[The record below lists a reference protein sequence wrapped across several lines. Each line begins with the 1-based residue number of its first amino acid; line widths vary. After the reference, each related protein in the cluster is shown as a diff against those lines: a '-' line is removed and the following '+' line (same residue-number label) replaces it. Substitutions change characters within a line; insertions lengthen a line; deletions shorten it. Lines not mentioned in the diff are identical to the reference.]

1 MEPDSAAVA
10 ATVAAANATATIVVI
25 EDEQPGPSTSK
36 EEGAAAAATEA
47 TVATEKGEKKKE
59 KNVSSFQ
66 LKLAAKAS
74 KSEKEMDPEYEEK
87 MKADRAKRFEFLL
100 KQTELFA
107 HFIQPSA
114 QKSPTSPLNMKLGR
128 PRIKKDDKQSLI
140 SAGDYRH
147 RRTEQEEDEEL
158 LSESRK
164 TSNVCVR
171 FEVSPS
177 YVKGGPLR
185 DYQIRGLNWLISLY
199 ENGVNGILA
208 DEMGLGK
215 TLQTIALL
223 GYLKH
228 YRNIPGPHMVLVP
241 KSTLYNWMNEFK
253 RWVPSLR
260 VICFVGDKDAR
271 AAFIRDEMMPGE
283 WDVCVTSYEMVIK
296 EKSVFKKFH
305 WRYLVIDEAHR
316 IKNEKSKLS
325 EIVREFKSTNRL
337 LLTGTPLQNN
347 LHELWAL
354 LNFLLPDVFNSADD
368 FDSWFDTKN
377 CLGDQKLVE
386 RLHAVLKPFLLR
398 RIKTDVEKSLPPK
411 KEIKIYLG
419 LSKMQ
424 REWYTKILMKDI
436 DVLNSAGKMDKMRL
450 LNILM
455 QLRKCCN
462 HPYLFDGAEPGPPYT
477 TDEHV
482 VSNSGKMVVLDK
494 LLAKLK
500 EQGSRVLIFSQMT
513 RLLDILE
520 DYCMWRG
527 YEYCRLDGQ
536 TPHEERED
544 KFLEVELLGQREAI
558 EAFNA
563 PNSSKFIFMLST
575 RAGGL
580 GINLAS
586 ADVVILYD
594 SDWNPQVDLQA
605 MDRAHRIGQ
614 KKPVRVFR
622 LITDNTVE
630 ERIVERAEIKLRLD
644 SIVIQQGRL
653 IDQQSNKLAKEEMLQ
668 MIRHGATHVFAS
680 KESELTDEDITT
692 LLERGEK
699 KTAEMNERLQKMG
712 ESSLR
717 NFRMDTE
724 QSLYKFEGEDY
735 REKQKLGMVEW
746 IEPPK
751 RERKANYAVDAY
763 FREALRVSEPK
774 VPKAPRPPKQPNVQD
789 FQFFPPRLFELL
801 EKEILY
807 YRKTIGYKVPRN
819 PDIPNPAVAQ
829 REEQKKIDGAEPLTP
844 EETEEKEKLLTQG
857 FTNWTKRDFNQFI
870 KANEK
875 YGRDDIDNI
884 AREVEGKSPE
894 EVMEYSAVF
903 WERCNELQDIEK
915 IMAQIERGEARIQRR
930 ISIKKALDAKIA
942 RYKAPFHQLRIQYG
956 TSKGKNYTE
965 EEDRFL
971 ICMLHKMGFDR
982 ENVYEELR
990 QCVRNAPQFRFDW
1003 FIKSRTAMEFQRRCN
1018 TLISLIE
1025 KENMEIE
1032 ERERAEKK
1040 KRATK
1045 TPMVKFSAFS

>member
-1 MEPDSAAVA
+1 SPVTHE
-10 ATVAAANATATIVVI
+10 NLRTITNMS
-25 EDEQPGPSTSK
+25 DEELPSTSREAHAEA
-36 EEGAAAAATEA
+36 EEVKRKREVQNVFADGH
-47 TVATEKGEKKKE
+47 EKQDKT
-59 KNVSSFQ
+59 
-66 LKLAAKAS
+66 
-74 KSEKEMDPEYEEK
+74 
-87 MKADRAKRFEFLL
+87 DRANRFEFLL

-107 HFIQPSA
+107 HFIQPAS
-114 QKSPTSPLNMKLGR
+114 QKSPTSPLKVKVGR
-128 PRIKKDDKQSLI
+128 PRIKLDEKQNLLSV
-140 SAGDYRH
+140 GDNRH

-164 TSNVCVR
+164 AANVLVR
-171 FEVSPS
+171 FEESPS
-177 YVKGGPLR
+177 YVKNGALR
-185 DYQIRGLNWLISLY
+185 DYQIRGLNWMISLY
-199 ENGVNGILA
+199 ENGINGILA

-241 KSTLYNWMNEFK
+241 KSTLHNWMNEFK
-253 RWVPSLR
+253 RWVPTLKA
-260 VICFVGDKDAR
+260 VCLIGNKDER
-271 AAFIRDEMMPGE
+271 AAFIRDVMMPGE
-283 WDVCVTSYEMVIK
+283 WDVCVTSYEMVIR
-296 EKSVFKKFH
+296 EKSVFKKFN

-325 EIVREFKSTNRL
+325 EIVREFKTTNRL

-347 LHELWAL
+347 LHELWSL
-354 LNFLLPDVFNSADD
+354 LNFLLPDVFNSASC
-368 FDSWFDTKN
+368 FISTYTL
-377 CLGDQKLVE
+377 CCCICHSCVG
-386 RLHAVLKPFLLR
+386 
-398 RIKTDVEKSLPPK
+398 SLCANVFVCF
-411 KEIKIYLG
+411 LG
-419 LSKMQ
+419 LT
-424 REWYTKILMKDI
+424 RYTRILMKDI
-436 DVLNSAGKMDKMRL
+436 DILNSAGKMDKMRL

-477 TDEHV
+477 TDTHLV
-482 VSNSGKMVVLDK
+482 TNSGKMVVLDK
-494 LLAKLK
+494 LLPKVQ

-513 RLLDILE
+513 RVLDILE

-527 YEYCRLDGQ
+527 FEYCRLDGN
-536 TPHEERED
+536 TPHQARE
-544 KFLEVELLGQREAI
+544 QAI
-558 EAFNA
+558 DAFNA

-580 GINLAS
+580 GINLAT

-614 KKPVRVFR
+614 RKPVKVFR

-630 ERIVERAEIKLRLD
+630 ERIVERAEMKLRLD

-653 IDQQSNKLAKEEMLQ
+653 IDQQNKIGKDEMLQ

-680 KESELTDEDITT
+680 KDSELTDEDINTI
-692 LLERGEK
+692 LERGAK
-699 KTAEMNERLQKMG
+699 KTAEMNERLKNLG

-717 NFRMDTE
+717 NFTMDTGCTE
-724 QSLYKFEGEDY
+724 TSLYNFEGEDY
-735 REKQKLGMVEW
+735 REKQKLSLIEW

-763 FREALRVSEPK
+763 FREALRVSEPRA
-774 VPKAPRPPKQPNVQD
+774 PKAPRPPKQPNIQD

-801 EKEILY
+801 EMEILY
-807 YRKTIGYKVPRN
+807 YRKTIGYKVPRS
-819 PDIPNPAVAQ
+819 PDIPNSAQ
-829 REEQKKIDGAEPLTP
+829 VQKEEQAKIDEAEPLSP

-857 FTNWTKRDFNQFI
+857 FTNWNKRDFNQFI

-884 AREVEGKSPE
+884 AREVEGKTPE

-930 ISIKKALDAKIA
+930 ISIKKALDAKIT

-956 TSKGKNYTE
+956 TNKGKNYTE

-971 ICMLHKMGFDR
+971 ICMLHKMGFDK
-982 ENVYEELR
+982 EYVYEELR

-1003 FIKSRTAMEFQRRCN
+1003 FIKSRTAMELQRRCN

-1032 ERERAEKK
+1032 EKERAEKK
-1040 KRATK
+1040 RRTPKGQSVIRPVFFLFAPSVVVLRASR
-1045 TPMVKFSAFS
+1045 PQRLSL

>member
-411 KEIKIYLG
+411 KEIKVYLG

-477 TDEHV
+477 TDEHI

>member
-1 MEPDSAAVA
+1 MS
-10 ATVAAANATATIVVI
+10 
-25 EDEQPGPSTSK
+25 DEELPSTSR
-36 EEGAAAAATEA
+36 EAHTEA
-47 TVATEKGEKKKE
+47 EEEDPPFLLDPPPKAAVKE
-59 KNVSSFQ
+59 SLV
-66 LKLAAKAS
+66 
-74 KSEKEMDPEYEEK
+74 DPEYEEK
-87 MKADRAKRFEFLL
+87 RKTDRANRFEFLL

-107 HFIQPSA
+107 HFIQPAS
-114 QKSPTSPLNMKLGR
+114 QKSPTSPLKVKMGR
-128 PRIKKDDKQSLI
+128 PRIKQDEKQNLLSV
-140 SAGDYRH
+140 GDNRH

-164 TSNVCVR
+164 AANVLVR
-171 FEVSPS
+171 FEESPS
-177 YVKGGPLR
+177 YVKNGTLR
-185 DYQIRGLNWLISLY
+185 DYQIRGLNWMISLY
-199 ENGVNGILA
+199 ENGINGILA

-241 KSTLYNWMNEFK
+241 KSTLHNWMNEFK
-253 RWVPSLR
+253 RWVPTLKA
-260 VICFVGDKDAR
+260 VCLIGNKDER
-271 AAFIRDEMMPGE
+271 AAFIRDVMMPGE
-283 WDVCVTSYEMVIK
+283 WDVCVTSYEMVIR
-296 EKSVFKKFH
+296 EKSVFKKFN

-325 EIVREFKSTNRL
+325 EIVREFKTTNRL

-347 LHELWAL
+347 LHELWSL
-354 LNFLLPDVFNSADD
+354 LNFLLPDVFNSASD
-368 FDSWFDTKN
+368 FDSWFDTNN

-386 RLHAVLKPFLLR
+386 RLHAVLRPFLLR
-398 RIKTDVEKSLPPK
+398 RIKAEVEKSLPPK
-411 KEIKIYLG
+411 KEVKIYLG

-424 REWYTKILMKDI
+424 REWYTRILMKDI
-436 DVLNSAGKMDKMRL
+436 DILNSAGKMDKMRL

-477 TDEHV
+477 TDTHLV
-482 VSNSGKMVVLDK
+482 INSGKMVALDK
-494 LLAKLK
+494 LLPKVQ

-513 RLLDILE
+513 RVLDILE

-527 YEYCRLDGQ
+527 FEYCRLDGN
-536 TPHEERED
+536 TPHEARE
-544 KFLEVELLGQREAI
+544 QAI
-558 EAFNA
+558 DAFNA

-580 GINLAS
+580 GINLAT

-614 KKPVRVFR
+614 KKPVKVFR

-630 ERIVERAEIKLRLD
+630 ERIVERAEMKLRLD

-653 IDQQSNKLAKEEMLQ
+653 IDQQNKLGKDEMLQ

-680 KESELTDEDITT
+680 KDSELTDEDIDTI
-692 LLERGEK
+692 LERGAK
-699 KTAEMNERLQKMG
+699 KTAEMNERMQNLG

-717 NFRMDTE
+717 NFTMDTGSTE
-724 QSLYKFEGEDY
+724 TSLYKFEGEDY
-735 REKQKLGMVEW
+735 REKQKLSLIEW

-763 FREALRVSEPK
+763 FREALRVSEPRA
-774 VPKAPRPPKQPNVQD
+774 PKAPRPPKQPNIQD

-801 EKEILY
+801 EMEILY

-819 PDIPNPAVAQ
+819 PDIPNSVQ
-829 REEQKKIDGAEPLTP
+829 VQKEEQAKIDEAEPLSP

-857 FTNWTKRDFNQFI
+857 FTNWNKRDFNQFI

-884 AREVEGKSPE
+884 AREVEGKTPE

-956 TSKGKNYTE
+956 TNKGKNYTE

-971 ICMLHKMGFDR
+971 ICMLHKMGFDK
-982 ENVYEELR
+982 EYVYEELR

-1003 FIKSRTAMEFQRRCN
+1003 FIKSRTAMELQRRCN

-1032 ERERAEKK
+1032 EKERAEKK
-1040 KRATK
+1040 RRTPKGQSAHKRKAEVSSDRKEKKART
-1045 TPMVKFSAFS
+1045 

>member
-1 MEPDSAAVA
+1 MS
-10 ATVAAANATATIVVI
+10 
-25 EDEQPGPSTSK
+25 DEELPSTS
-36 EEGAAAAATEA
+36 
-47 TVATEKGEKKKE
+47 GER
-59 KNVSSFQ
+59 
-66 LKLAAKAS
+66 A
-74 KSEKEMDPEYEEK
+74 SEKEQDRPFQLAPPPKAAIKETTEDPEYEEK
-87 MKADRAKRFEFLL
+87 RKADRANRFEFLL

-107 HFIQPSA
+107 HFIQPASV
-114 QKSPTSPLNMKLGR
+114 KSPTSPLKVRLGR
-128 PRIKKDDKQSLI
+128 PRVKPDEKQSLL
-140 SAGDYRH
+140 SVGDNRH

-164 TSNVCVR
+164 ATNILVR
-171 FEVSPS
+171 FEESPS
-177 YVKGGPLR
+177 YVKNGTLR
-185 DYQIRGLNWLISLY
+185 DYQIRGLNWMISLY
-199 ENGVNGILA
+199 ENGINGILA

-241 KSTLYNWMNEFK
+241 KSTLHNWMIEFK

-260 VICFVGDKDAR
+260 AVCLIGDKDAR
-271 AAFIRDEMMPGE
+271 
-283 WDVCVTSYEMVIK
+283 
-296 EKSVFKKFH
+296 
-305 WRYLVIDEAHR
+305 
-316 IKNEKSKLS
+316 LS
-325 EIVREFKSTNRL
+325 EIVREFKTTNRL

-347 LHELWAL
+347 LHELWSL
-354 LNFLLPDVFNSADD
+354 LNFLLPDVFNSASD
-368 FDSWFDTKN
+368 FDSWFDTNN

-386 RLHAVLKPFLLR
+386 RLHAVLRPFLLR
-398 RIKTDVEKSLPPK
+398 RIKREVEKSLPPK
-411 KEIKIYLG
+411 KEVKIYLG

-424 REWYTKILMKDI
+424 REWGVQTYTRILMKDI
-436 DVLNSAGKMDKMRL
+436 DILNSAGKMDKMRL

-477 TDEHV
+477 TDTHLV
-482 VSNSGKMVVLDK
+482 TNSGKMLMLDK
-494 LLAKLK
+494 LLPKLH

-513 RLLDILE
+513 RVLDILE

-527 YEYCRLDGQ
+527 YEYCRLDGN
-536 TPHEERED
+536 TPHEDR
-544 KFLEVELLGQREAI
+544 QQAI
-558 EAFNA
+558 NMYNA
-563 PNSSKFIFMLST
+563 PESTKFIFMLST

-580 GINLAS
+580 GINLAT

-622 LITDNTVE
+622 LITENTVE
-630 ERIVERAEIKLRLD
+630 ERIVERAEMKLRLD

-653 IDQQSNKLAKEEMLQ
+653 IEQQNKLGKDEMLQ

-680 KESELTDEDITT
+680 KDSELTDEDIDTI
-692 LLERGEK
+692 LERGAK
-699 KTAEMNERLQKMG
+699 KTAEMNERMQNLG

-717 NFRMDTE
+717 NFTMDTGTTE
-724 QSLYKFEGEDY
+724 TSLYNFEGEDY
-735 REKQKLGMVEW
+735 REKQKMNMMEW

-763 FREALRVSEPK
+763 FREALRVSEPRA
-774 VPKAPRPPKQPNVQD
+774 PKAPRPPKQPNIQD

-801 EKEILY
+801 EMEILH
-807 YRKTIGYKVPRN
+807 YRKTIGYKVPRAS
-819 PDIPNPAVAQ
+819 DIPNAALVQ
-829 REEQKKIDGAEPLTP
+829 KEDQKKIDEAEPLTP

-857 FTNWTKRDFNQFI
+857 FTNWNKRDFNQFI

-875 YGRDDIDNI
+875 YGRDDIDSI
-884 AREVEGKSPE
+884 TREVEGKTPE
-894 EVMEYSAVF
+894 EVIEYSAVF

-930 ISIKKALDAKIA
+930 ISIKKALDVKIA

-956 TSKGKNYTE
+956 TNKGKNYTE

-971 ICMLHKMGFDR
+971 ICMLHKMGFDK

-990 QCVRNAPQFRFDW
+990 QCVRNTPQFRFDW
-1003 FIKSRTAMEFQRRCN
+1003 FIKSRTAMELQRRCN

-1025 KENMEIE
+1025 KENTEIE
-1032 ERERAEKK
+1032 EKEKAEKK
-1040 KRATK
+1040 KRAPKGQSAHKRKAEPSSDRKEKKLK
-1045 TPMVKFSAFS
+1045 T

>member
-1 MEPDSAAVA
+1 MKES
-10 ATVAAANATATIVVI
+10 TV
-25 EDEQPGPSTSK
+25 
-36 EEGAAAAATEA
+36 
-47 TVATEKGEKKKE
+47 
-59 KNVSSFQ
+59 
-66 LKLAAKAS
+66 
-74 KSEKEMDPEYEEK
+74 DPEYEEK
-87 MKADRAKRFEFLL
+87 RKADRANRFEFLL

-107 HFIQPSA
+107 HFIQPASV
-114 QKSPTSPLNMKLGR
+114 KSPTSPLKVRLGR
-128 PRIKKDDKQSLI
+128 PRVKPDEKQCLLSV
-140 SAGDYRH
+140 GDNRH

-158 LSESRK
+158 LSESREA
-164 TSNVCVR
+164 TNILVR
-171 FEVSPS
+171 FEESPS
-177 YVKGGPLR
+177 YVKNGALR
-185 DYQIRGLNWLISLY
+185 DYQIRGLNWMISLY
-199 ENGVNGILA
+199 ENGINGILA

-241 KSTLYNWMNEFK
+241 KSTLHNWMYEFK

-260 VICFVGDKDAR
+260 AVCLIGDKDAR
-271 AAFIRDEMMPGE
+271 AAFIRDVMMPGE
-283 WDVCVTSYEMVIK
+283 WDVCVTSYEMVIR
-296 EKSVFKKFH
+296 EKCVFKKFN

-325 EIVREFKSTNRL
+325 EIVREFKTTNRL

-347 LHELWAL
+347 LHELWSL
-354 LNFLLPDVFNSADD
+354 LNFLLPDVFNSASD
-368 FDSWFDTKN
+368 FDSWFDTNN

-386 RLHAVLKPFLLR
+386 RLHAVLRPFLLR
-398 RIKTDVEKSLPPK
+398 RIKREVEKSLPPK
-411 KEIKIYLG
+411 KEVKIYLG

-424 REWYTKILMKDI
+424 REWYTRILMKDI
-436 DVLNSAGKMDKMRL
+436 DILNSAGKMDKMRL

-477 TDEHV
+477 TDTHLV
-482 VSNSGKMVVLDK
+482 TNSGKMLALDK
-494 LLAKLK
+494 LLPKVH

-513 RLLDILE
+513 RVLDILE

-527 YEYCRLDGQ
+527 YEYCRLDGN
-536 TPHEERED
+536 TPHEDR
-544 KFLEVELLGQREAI
+544 QQAI
-558 EAFNA
+558 EMYNA
-563 PNSSKFIFMLST
+563 PDSTKFIFMLST

-580 GINLAS
+580 GINLAT

-614 KKPVRVFR
+614 KKAVRVFR
-622 LITDNTVE
+622 LITENTVE
-630 ERIVERAEIKLRLD
+630 ERIVERAEMKLRLD

-653 IDQQSNKLAKEEMLQ
+653 IEQQNKMGKDEMLQ

-680 KESELTDEDITT
+680 KDSELTDEDIDTI
-692 LLERGEK
+692 LERGAK
-699 KTAEMNERLQKMG
+699 KTAEMNERMQNLG

-717 NFRMDTE
+717 NFTMDTGTTE
-724 QSLYKFEGEDY
+724 TSLYNFEGEDY
-735 REKQKLGMVEW
+735 REKQKMNMMEW

-763 FREALRVSEPK
+763 FREALRVSEPRA
-774 VPKAPRPPKQPNVQD
+774 PKAPRPPKQPNIQD

-801 EKEILY
+801 EMEILH
-807 YRKTIGYKVPRN
+807 YRKTIGYKVPRAS
-819 PDIPNPAVAQ
+819 DIPNAAQ
-829 REEQKKIDGAEPLTP
+829 VQKEEQKKIDEAEPLTP

-857 FTNWTKRDFNQFI
+857 FTSWNKRDFNQFI

-875 YGRDDIDNI
+875 YGRDDIDSI
-884 AREVEGKSPE
+884 AREVEGKTPE
-894 EVMEYSAVF
+894 EVIEYSAVF
-903 WERCNELQDIEK
+903 WERCNELQDIER

-930 ISIKKALDAKIA
+930 ISIKKALDVKIA

-956 TSKGKNYTE
+956 TNKGKNYTE

-971 ICMLHKMGFDR
+971 ICMLHKMGFDK

-990 QCVRNAPQFRFDW
+990 QCVRNTPQFRFDW
-1003 FIKSRTAMEFQRRCN
+1003 FIKSRTAMELQRRCN

-1025 KENMEIE
+1025 KENTEIE
-1032 ERERAEKK
+1032 EKEKAEKK
-1040 KRATK
+1040 KRAPKGQSQAQKRKAETSSDRKDKKLK
-1045 TPMVKFSAFS
+1045 T

>member
-1 MEPDSAAVA
+1 MEQDTAAVA
-10 ATVAAANATATIVVI
+10 AAGAASDATAKIVVV
-25 EDEQPGPSTSK
+25 EGEHGPSTSQ
-36 EEGAAAAATEA
+36 EEGAAAAAAEA
-47 TVATEKGEKKKE
+47 TVATE
-59 KNVSSFQ
+59 Q
-66 LKLAAKAS
+66 
-74 KSEKEMDPEYEEK
+74 SEE
-87 MKADRAKRFEFLL
+87 KADRAKRFEFLL

-128 PRIKKDDKQSLI
+128 PQIKKEDKQSLI

-177 YVKGGPLR
+177 YVKGGLLR

-199 ENGVNGILA
+199 ENGINGILA

-241 KSTLYNWMNEFK
+241 KSTLHNWMNEFK

-271 AAFIRDEMMPGE
+271 AIFIRDEMMPGE

-354 LNFLLPDVFNSADD
+354 LNFLLPDAFNSAED

-386 RLHAVLKPFLLR
+386 RLHTVLKPFLLR
-398 RIKTDVEKSLPPK
+398 RIKTDVEKTLPPK

-477 TDEHV
+477 TDEHI

-500 EQGSRVLIFSQMT
+500 EQGSRVLIFSQMI

-544 KFLEVELLGQREAI
+544 NFLEVELLGQREAI

-735 REKQKLGMVEW
+735 REKQK
-746 IEPPK
+746 
-751 RERKANYAVDAY
+751 
-763 FREALRVSEPK
+763 
-774 VPKAPRPPKQPNVQD
+774 
-789 FQFFPPRLFELL
+789 
-801 EKEILY
+801 
-807 YRKTIGYKVPRN
+807 VPRN
-819 PDIPNPAVAQ
+819 SDIPNPAVAQ
-829 REEQKKIDGAEPLTP
+829 REEQKKIDGAEPLTA
-844 EETEEKEKLLTQG
+844 EENEEKEKLLTQG
-857 FTNWTKRDFNQFI
+857 FTNWTKRDFNQFV

-1040 KRATK
+1040 KRTTK
-1045 TPMVKFSAFS
+1045 TPMI

>member
-1 MEPDSAAVA
+1 MS
-10 ATVAAANATATIVVI
+10 
-25 EDEQPGPSTSK
+25 DEELPSTSREAHAEAEEEDPPFLLDPPPKAAVK
-36 EEGAAAAATEA
+36 E
-47 TVATEKGEKKKE
+47 
-59 KNVSSFQ
+59 S
-66 LKLAAKAS
+66 LA
-74 KSEKEMDPEYEEK
+74 DPEYEEK
-87 MKADRAKRFEFLL
+87 RKTDRANRFEFLL

-107 HFIQPSA
+107 HFIQPAS
-114 QKSPTSPLNMKLGR
+114 QKSPTSPLKVKVGR
-128 PRIKKDDKQSLI
+128 PRIKQDEKQNLLSV
-140 SAGDYRH
+140 GDNRH

-164 TSNVCVR
+164 AANVLVR
-171 FEVSPS
+171 FEESPS
-177 YVKGGPLR
+177 YVKNGALR
-185 DYQIRGLNWLISLY
+185 DYQIRGLNWMISLY
-199 ENGVNGILA
+199 ENGINGILA

-241 KSTLYNWMNEFK
+241 KSTLHNWMNEFK
-253 RWVPSLR
+253 RWVPTLKA
-260 VICFVGDKDAR
+260 VCLIGDKDER
-271 AAFIRDEMMPGE
+271 AAFIRDVMMPGE
-283 WDVCVTSYEMVIK
+283 WDVCVTSYEMVIR
-296 EKSVFKKFH
+296 EKSVFKKFN

-325 EIVREFKSTNRL
+325 EIVREFKTTNRL

-347 LHELWAL
+347 LHELWSL
-354 LNFLLPDVFNSADD
+354 LNFLLPDVFNSASD
-368 FDSWFDTKN
+368 FDSWFDTNN

-386 RLHAVLKPFLLR
+386 RLHAVLRPFLLR
-398 RIKTDVEKSLPPK
+398 RIKAEVEKSLPPK
-411 KEIKIYLG
+411 KEVKIYLG

-424 REWYTKILMKDI
+424 REWYTRILMKDI
-436 DVLNSAGKMDKMRL
+436 DILNSAGKMDKMRL

-477 TDEHV
+477 TDTHLAT
-482 VSNSGKMVVLDK
+482 NSGKMVVLDK
-494 LLAKLK
+494 LLPKVQ

-513 RLLDILE
+513 RMLDILE

-527 YEYCRLDGQ
+527 FEYCRLDGN
-536 TPHEERED
+536 TPHEARE
-544 KFLEVELLGQREAI
+544 QAI
-558 EAFNA
+558 DAFNA

-580 GINLAS
+580 GINLAT

-614 KKPVRVFR
+614 RKPVKVFR

-630 ERIVERAEIKLRLD
+630 ERIVERAEMKLRLD

-653 IDQQSNKLAKEEMLQ
+653 IDQQNKLGKDEMLQ

-680 KESELTDEDITT
+680 KDSELTDEDIDSI
-692 LLERGEK
+692 LERGAK
-699 KTAEMNERLQKMG
+699 KTAEMNERLKKLG

-717 NFRMDTE
+717 NFTMDTGGTE
-724 QSLYKFEGEDY
+724 TSLYNFEGEDY
-735 REKQKLGMVEW
+735 REKQKLSLIEW

-763 FREALRVSEPK
+763 FREALRVSEPRA
-774 VPKAPRPPKQPNVQD
+774 PKAPRPPKQPNIQD

-801 EKEILY
+801 EMEILY

-819 PDIPNPAVAQ
+819 PEIPNSAQ
-829 REEQKKIDGAEPLTP
+829 VQKEEQAKIDEAEPLTP

-857 FTNWTKRDFNQFI
+857 FTNWNKRDFNQFI

-884 AREVEGKSPE
+884 AREVEGKTPE
-894 EVMEYSAVF
+894 DVMEYSAVF

-956 TSKGKNYTE
+956 TNKGKNYTE

-971 ICMLHKMGFDR
+971 ICMLHKMGFDK
-982 ENVYEELR
+982 EYVYEELR

-1003 FIKSRTAMEFQRRCN
+1003 FIKSRTAMELQRRCN

-1032 ERERAEKK
+1032 EKERAEKK
-1040 KRATK
+1040 RRTPKGQSAHKRKAEVSSDRKEKKSRT
-1045 TPMVKFSAFS
+1045 

>member
-1 MEPDSAAVA
+1 MSDQEL
-10 ATVAAANATATIVVI
+10 
-25 EDEQPGPSTSK
+25 PSTSG
-36 EEGAAAAATEA
+36 ERA
-47 TVATEKGEKKKE
+47 GEKE
-59 KNVSSFQ
+59 QDPPFQ
-66 LKLAAKAS
+66 LAPPPKPAN
-74 KSEKEMDPEYEEK
+74 KETTVDPEYEEK
-87 MKADRAKRFEFLL
+87 RKADRANRFEFLL

-107 HFIQPSA
+107 HFVQPASV
-114 QKSPTSPLNMKLGR
+114 KSPTSPLKVRLGR
-128 PRIKKDDKQSLI
+128 PRVKPDEKQSLL
-140 SAGDYRH
+140 SVGDNRH

-164 TSNVCVR
+164 ATNILVR
-171 FEVSPS
+171 FEESPS
-177 YVKGGPLR
+177 YVKNGTLR
-185 DYQIRGLNWLISLY
+185 DYQIRGLNWMISLY
-199 ENGVNGILA
+199 ENGINGILA

-241 KSTLYNWMNEFK
+241 KSTLHNWMNEFK
-253 RWVPSLR
+253 HWVPSLR
-260 VICFVGDKDAR
+260 AVCLIGDKEQR
-271 AAFIRDEMMPGE
+271 AAFIRDVMMPGE
-283 WDVCVTSYEMVIK
+283 WDVCVTSYEMVIR
-296 EKSVFKKFH
+296 EKSVFKRFN

-325 EIVREFKSTNRL
+325 EIVREFKTTNRL

-347 LHELWAL
+347 LHELWSL
-354 LNFLLPDVFNSADD
+354 LNFLLPDVFNSASD
-368 FDSWFDTKN
+368 FDSWFDTNN

-386 RLHAVLKPFLLR
+386 RLHAVLRPFLLR
-398 RIKTDVEKSLPPK
+398 RIKQEVEKSLPPK
-411 KEIKIYLG
+411 KEVKIYLG

-424 REWYTKILMKDI
+424 REWRVYTRILMKDI
-436 DVLNSAGKMDKMRL
+436 DILNSAGKMDKMRL

-477 TDEHV
+477 TDTHLV
-482 VSNSGKMVVLDK
+482 TNSGKMLALHK
-494 LLAKLK
+494 LLPKLH

-513 RLLDILE
+513 RVLDILE
-520 DYCMWRG
+520 DFCMWRG
-527 YEYCRLDGQ
+527 YEYCRLDGN
-536 TPHEERED
+536 TPHEDR
-544 KFLEVELLGQREAI
+544 QQAI
-558 EAFNA
+558 ETYNA
-563 PNSSKFIFMLST
+563 PDSTKFIFMLST

-580 GINLAS
+580 GINLAT

-622 LITDNTVE
+622 LITENTVE
-630 ERIVERAEIKLRLD
+630 ERIVERAELKLRLD

-653 IDQQSNKLAKEEMLQ
+653 IEQQNKLGKDEMLQ
-668 MIRHGATHVFAS
+668 MIRHGATHVFTS
-680 KESELTDEDITT
+680 KDSELTDEDINTI
-692 LLERGEK
+692 LERGAK
-699 KTAEMNERLQKMG
+699 KTAEINERMQKLG

-717 NFRMDTE
+717 NFTMDTGAME
-724 QSLYKFEGEDY
+724 TSLYNFEGEDY
-735 REKQKLGMVEW
+735 REKQKMNMMEW

-763 FREALRVSEPK
+763 FREALRVSEPRA
-774 VPKAPRPPKQPNVQD
+774 PKAPRPPKQPNIQD

-801 EKEILY
+801 EMEILH
-807 YRKTIGYKVPRN
+807 YRKTIGYKVPRASE
-819 PDIPNPAVAQ
+819 IPNAAQ
-829 REEQKKIDGAEPLTP
+829 VQKEEQKKIDEAEPLTS

-857 FTNWTKRDFNQFI
+857 FTSWNKRDFNQFI

-875 YGRDDIDNI
+875 YGRDDVDSI
-884 AREVEGKSPE
+884 AREVEGKTPE
-894 EVMEYSAVF
+894 EVIEYSAVF
-903 WERCNELQDIEK
+903 WERCNELQDIER

-930 ISIKKALDAKIA
+930 ISIKKALDVKIA

-956 TSKGKNYTE
+956 TNKGKNYTE

-971 ICMLHKMGFDR
+971 ICMLHKMGFDK

-990 QCVRNAPQFRFDW
+990 QCVRNTPQFRFDW
-1003 FIKSRTAMEFQRRCN
+1003 FIKSRTAMELQRRCN

-1025 KENMEIE
+1025 KENTEIE
-1032 ERERAEKK
+1032 EKEKAEKK
-1040 KRATK
+1040 KRAPKGQSVT
-1045 TPMVKFSAFS
+1045 TSLLFSSLLFSSLLFSLFSFY

>member
-1 MEPDSAAVA
+1 MS
-10 ATVAAANATATIVVI
+10 
-25 EDEQPGPSTSK
+25 DEELPSTSREAHAETEEEDPPFLLDPPPKAVVK
-36 EEGAAAAATEA
+36 E
-47 TVATEKGEKKKE
+47 
-59 KNVSSFQ
+59 S
-66 LKLAAKAS
+66 LA
-74 KSEKEMDPEYEEK
+74 DPEYEEK
-87 MKADRAKRFEFLL
+87 RKTDRANRFEFLL

-107 HFIQPSA
+107 HFIQPAS
-114 QKSPTSPLNMKLGR
+114 QKSPTSPLKVKVGR
-128 PRIKKDDKQSLI
+128 PRIKLDEKQNLLSV
-140 SAGDYRH
+140 GDNRH

-164 TSNVCVR
+164 AANVLVR
-171 FEVSPS
+171 FEESPS
-177 YVKGGPLR
+177 YVKNGALR
-185 DYQIRGLNWLISLY
+185 DYQIRGLNWMISLY
-199 ENGVNGILA
+199 ENGINGILA

-228 YRNIPGPHMVLVP
+228 YRNNPGPHMVLVP
-241 KSTLYNWMNEFK
+241 KSTLHNWMNEFK
-253 RWVPSLR
+253 RWVPTLKA
-260 VICFVGDKDAR
+260 VCLIGDKDER
-271 AAFIRDEMMPGE
+271 AAFIRDVMMPGE
-283 WDVCVTSYEMVIK
+283 WDVCVTSYEMVIR
-296 EKSVFKKFH
+296 EKSVFKKFN

-325 EIVREFKSTNRL
+325 EIVREFKTTNRL

-347 LHELWAL
+347 LHELWSL
-354 LNFLLPDVFNSADD
+354 LNFLLPDVFNSASD
-368 FDSWFDTKN
+368 FDSWFDTNN

-386 RLHAVLKPFLLR
+386 RLHAVLRPFLLR
-398 RIKTDVEKSLPPK
+398 RIKAEVEKSLPPK
-411 KEIKIYLG
+411 KEVKIYLG

-424 REWYTKILMKDI
+424 REWYTRILMKDI
-436 DVLNSAGKMDKMRL
+436 DILNSAGKMDKMRL

-477 TDEHV
+477 TDTHLAT
-482 VSNSGKMVVLDK
+482 NSGKMIVLDK
-494 LLAKLK
+494 LLPKVQ

-513 RLLDILE
+513 RMLDILE

-527 YEYCRLDGQ
+527 FEYCRLDGN
-536 TPHEERED
+536 TPHEARE
-544 KFLEVELLGQREAI
+544 QAI
-558 EAFNA
+558 DAFNA

-580 GINLAS
+580 GINLAT

-614 KKPVRVFR
+614 RKPVKVFR

-630 ERIVERAEIKLRLD
+630 ERIVERAEMKLRLD

-653 IDQQSNKLAKEEMLQ
+653 IDQQNKLGKDEMLQ

-680 KESELTDEDITT
+680 KDSELTDEDIDTI
-692 LLERGEK
+692 LERGAK
-699 KTAEMNERLQKMG
+699 KTAEMNERLKKLG

-717 NFRMDTE
+717 NFTMDTGSTE
-724 QSLYKFEGEDY
+724 TSLYKFEGEDY
-735 REKQKLGMVEW
+735 REKQKLSLIEW

-763 FREALRVSEPK
+763 FREALRVSEPRA
-774 VPKAPRPPKQPNVQD
+774 PKAPRPPKQPNIQD

-801 EKEILY
+801 EMEILY

-819 PDIPNPAVAQ
+819 PEIPNSAQ
-829 REEQKKIDGAEPLTP
+829 VQKEEQAKIDEAEPLTP

-857 FTNWTKRDFNQFI
+857 FTNWNKRDFNQFI

-884 AREVEGKSPE
+884 AREVEGKTPE

-903 WERCNELQDIEK
+903 WERCNELQDFEK

-942 RYKAPFHQLRIQYG
+942 RYKAPFYQLRIQYG
-956 TSKGKNYTE
+956 TNKGKNYTE

-971 ICMLHKMGFDR
+971 ICMLHKMGFDK
-982 ENVYEELR
+982 EYVYEELR

-1003 FIKSRTAMEFQRRCN
+1003 FIKSRTAMELQRRCN

-1032 ERERAEKK
+1032 EKERAEKK
-1040 KRATK
+1040 RRTPKGQSAHKRKAEVSSDRKEKKSRT
-1045 TPMVKFSAFS
+1045 

>member
-1 MEPDSAAVA
+1 MEQDAAAVA
-10 ATVAAANATATIVVI
+10 ATVAAADATATIVVI

-47 TVATEKGEKKKE
+47 TVATKSEKKE
-59 KNVSSFQ
+59 KSVSPFQ

-74 KSEKEMDPEYEEK
+74 KSEKEMDQEYEEK

-114 QKSPTSPLNMKLGR
+114 QKSPTSPLNMKLGH

-140 SAGDYRH
+140 YVGDYRH

-164 TSNVCVR
+164 TSNMCVR

-241 KSTLYNWMNEFK
+241 KSTLHNWMNEFK

-283 WDVCVTSYEMVIK
+283 WDVCVTSYEMIIK

-354 LNFLLPDVFNSADD
+354 LNFLLSDVFNSADD

-386 RLHAVLKPFLLR
+386 RLHTVLKPFLLR

-477 TDEHV
+477 TDEHI

-494 LLAKLK
+494 LLVKLK

-558 EAFNA
+558 EAFNV

-819 PDIPNPAVAQ
+819 PDIPNQAVAQ
-829 REEQKKIDGAEPLTP
+829 REEQKKIDGAEPLTA

-857 FTNWTKRDFNQFI
+857 FTNWTKRDFNQFV

-894 EVMEYSAVF
+894 EVIEYSAVF
-903 WERCNELQDIEK
+903 WERCSELQDIEK

-1045 TPMVKFSAFS
+1045 IPMI

>member
-1 MEPDSAAVA
+1 MEPDTTAVA
-10 ATVAAANATATIVVI
+10 ATVAAADATATIVVI
-25 EDEQPGPSTSK
+25 EDDQPGPSTSK

-47 TVATEKGEKKKE
+47 TAATEKGEKKKE
-59 KNVSSFQ
+59 KNISQFQ
-66 LKLAAKAS
+66 LKLPVKAS

-128 PRIKKDDKQSLI
+128 PRIKKDEKQSLI

-164 TSNVCVR
+164 TSNVCIR

-411 KEIKIYLG
+411 KEVKIYLG

-477 TDEHV
+477 TDEHIV
-482 VSNSGKMVVLDK
+482 TNSGKMVVLDK

-692 LLERGEK
+692 ILERGEK

-774 VPKAPRPPKQPNVQD
+774 IPKAPRPPKQPNVQD

-819 PDIPNPAVAQ
+819 PDIPNPALAQ
-829 REEQKKIDGAEPLTP
+829 REEQKKIDGAEPLTV

-1045 TPMVKFSAFS
+1045 IPMI

>member
-1 MEPDSAAVA
+1 MS
-10 ATVAAANATATIVVI
+10 
-25 EDEQPGPSTSK
+25 DEELPSTSREAHAEAEEEDPPFLLDPPPKAAVK
-36 EEGAAAAATEA
+36 ESL
-47 TVATEKGEKKKE
+47 V
-59 KNVSSFQ
+59 
-66 LKLAAKAS
+66 
-74 KSEKEMDPEYEEK
+74 DPEYEEK
-87 MKADRAKRFEFLL
+87 RKTDRANRFEFLL

-107 HFIQPSA
+107 HFIQPAS
-114 QKSPTSPLNMKLGR
+114 QKSPTSPLKVKVGR
-128 PRIKKDDKQSLI
+128 PRIKQDEKQNLLSV
-140 SAGDYRH
+140 GDNRH

-164 TSNVCVR
+164 AANVLVR
-171 FEVSPS
+171 FEESPS
-177 YVKGGPLR
+177 YVKNGALR
-185 DYQIRGLNWLISLY
+185 DYQIRGLNWMISLY
-199 ENGVNGILA
+199 ENGINGILA

-241 KSTLYNWMNEFK
+241 KSTLHNWMNEFK
-253 RWVPSLR
+253 RWVPTLKA
-260 VICFVGDKDAR
+260 VCLIGNKDER
-271 AAFIRDEMMPGE
+271 AAFIRDVMMPGE
-283 WDVCVTSYEMVIK
+283 WDVCVTSYEMVIR
-296 EKSVFKKFH
+296 EKSVFKKFN

-325 EIVREFKSTNRL
+325 EIVREFKTTNRL

-347 LHELWAL
+347 LHELWSL
-354 LNFLLPDVFNSADD
+354 LNFLLPDVFNSASD
-368 FDSWFDTKN
+368 FDSWFDTNN

-386 RLHAVLKPFLLR
+386 RLHAVLRPFLLR
-398 RIKTDVEKSLPPK
+398 RIKAEVEKSLPPK
-411 KEIKIYLG
+411 KEVKIYLG

-424 REWYTKILMKDI
+424 REWYTRILMKDI
-436 DVLNSAGKMDKMRL
+436 DILNSAGKMDKMRL

-477 TDEHV
+477 TDTHLV
-482 VSNSGKMVVLDK
+482 TNSGKMVVLDK
-494 LLAKLK
+494 LLPKVQ

-513 RLLDILE
+513 RVLDILE

-527 YEYCRLDGQ
+527 FEYCRLDGN
-536 TPHEERED
+536 TPHQARE
-544 KFLEVELLGQREAI
+544 QAI
-558 EAFNA
+558 DAFNA

-580 GINLAS
+580 GINLAT

-614 KKPVRVFR
+614 RKPVKVFR

-630 ERIVERAEIKLRLD
+630 ERIVERAEMKLRLD

-653 IDQQSNKLAKEEMLQ
+653 IDQQNKIGKDEMLQ

-680 KESELTDEDITT
+680 KDSELTDEDINTI
-692 LLERGEK
+692 LERGAK
-699 KTAEMNERLQKMG
+699 KTAEMNERLKNLG

-717 NFRMDTE
+717 NFTMDTGCTE
-724 QSLYKFEGEDY
+724 TSLYNFEGEDY
-735 REKQKLGMVEW
+735 REKQKLSLIEW

-763 FREALRVSEPK
+763 FREALRVSEPRA
-774 VPKAPRPPKQPNVQD
+774 PKAPRPPKQPNIQD

-801 EKEILY
+801 EMEILY

-819 PDIPNPAVAQ
+819 PDIPNSVQ
-829 REEQKKIDGAEPLTP
+829 VQKEEQAKIDEAEPLSP

-857 FTNWTKRDFNQFI
+857 FTNWNKRDFNQFI

-884 AREVEGKSPE
+884 AREVEGKTPE
-894 EVMEYSAVF
+894 E
-903 WERCNELQDIEK
+903 EL
-915 IMAQIERGEARIQRR
+915 
-930 ISIKKALDAKIA
+930 
-942 RYKAPFHQLRIQYG
+942 
-956 TSKGKNYTE
+956 
-965 EEDRFL
+965 
-971 ICMLHKMGFDR
+971 
-982 ENVYEELR
+982 
-990 QCVRNAPQFRFDW
+990 
-1003 FIKSRTAMEFQRRCN
+1003 QRRCN

-1032 ERERAEKK
+1032 EKERAEKK
-1040 KRATK
+1040 RRTPKGQSAHKRKADVSSDRKEKKSRT
-1045 TPMVKFSAFS
+1045 

>member
-1 MEPDSAAVA
+1 MEPDTAAVA
-10 ATVAAANATATIVVI
+10 ATVAASDATATIVVI

-47 TVATEKGEKKKE
+47 TVAKEKGEKKKE
-59 KNVSSFQ
+59 
-66 LKLAAKAS
+66 
-74 KSEKEMDPEYEEK
+74 
-87 MKADRAKRFEFLL
+87 KADRAKRFEFLL

-140 SAGDYRH
+140 SVGDYRH

-241 KSTLYNWMNEFK
+241 KSTLHNWMNEFK

-477 TDEHV
+477 TDEHI

-536 TPHEERED
+536 TPHEERE
-544 KFLEVELLGQREAI
+544 EAI
-558 EAFNA
+558 EAFNV

-653 IDQQSNKLAKEEMLQ
+653 IDQQSNKMAKEEMLQ

-774 VPKAPRPPKQPNVQD
+774 IPKAPRPPKQPNVQD

-1045 TPMVKFSAFS
+1045 TPMI

>member
-1 MEPDSAAVA
+1 MS
-10 ATVAAANATATIVVI
+10 
-25 EDEQPGPSTSK
+25 DEELPSTSREAHAEAEEDDPPFLLDPPPKAAVK
-36 EEGAAAAATEA
+36 ESL
-47 TVATEKGEKKKE
+47 V
-59 KNVSSFQ
+59 
-66 LKLAAKAS
+66 
-74 KSEKEMDPEYEEK
+74 DPEYEEK
-87 MKADRAKRFEFLL
+87 RKTDRANRFEFLL

-107 HFIQPSA
+107 HFIQPAS
-114 QKSPTSPLNMKLGR
+114 QKSPTSPLKVKMGR
-128 PRIKKDDKQSLI
+128 PRIKQDEKQNLLSV
-140 SAGDYRH
+140 GDNRH

-164 TSNVCVR
+164 AANVLVR
-171 FEVSPS
+171 FEESPS
-177 YVKGGPLR
+177 YVKNGALR
-185 DYQIRGLNWLISLY
+185 DYQIRGLNWMISLY
-199 ENGVNGILA
+199 ENGINGILA

-241 KSTLYNWMNEFK
+241 KSTLHNWMNEFK
-253 RWVPSLR
+253 RWVPTLKA
-260 VICFVGDKDAR
+260 VCLIGNKDDR
-271 AAFIRDEMMPGE
+271 AAFIRDVMMPGE
-283 WDVCVTSYEMVIK
+283 WDVCVTSYEMVIR
-296 EKSVFKKFH
+296 EKSVFKKFN

-325 EIVREFKSTNRL
+325 EIVREFKTTNRL

-347 LHELWAL
+347 LHELWSL
-354 LNFLLPDVFNSADD
+354 LNFLLPDVFNSASD
-368 FDSWFDTKN
+368 FDSWFDTNN

-386 RLHAVLKPFLLR
+386 RLHAVLRPFLLR
-398 RIKTDVEKSLPPK
+398 RIKAEVEKSLPPK
-411 KEIKIYLG
+411 KEVKIYLG

-424 REWYTKILMKDI
+424 REWYTRILMKDI
-436 DVLNSAGKMDKMRL
+436 DILNSAGKMDKMRL

-477 TDEHV
+477 TDTHLV
-482 VSNSGKMVVLDK
+482 INSGKMVALDK
-494 LLAKLK
+494 LLPKVQ

-513 RLLDILE
+513 RVLDILE

-527 YEYCRLDGQ
+527 FEYCRLDGN
-536 TPHEERED
+536 TPHEARE
-544 KFLEVELLGQREAI
+544 QAI
-558 EAFNA
+558 DAFNA

-580 GINLAS
+580 GINLAT

-614 KKPVRVFR
+614 KKPVKVFR

-630 ERIVERAEIKLRLD
+630 ERIVERAEMKLRLD

-653 IDQQSNKLAKEEMLQ
+653 IDQQNKLGKDEMLQ

-680 KESELTDEDITT
+680 KDSELTDEDIDTI
-692 LLERGEK
+692 LERGAK
-699 KTAEMNERLQKMG
+699 KTAEMNERMQKLG

-717 NFRMDTE
+717 NFSMDTGGTE
-724 QSLYKFEGEDY
+724 NSLYKFEGEDY
-735 REKQKLGMVEW
+735 REKQKLSLIEW

-763 FREALRVSEPK
+763 FREALRVSEPRA
-774 VPKAPRPPKQPNVQD
+774 PKAPRPPKQPNIQD

-801 EKEILY
+801 EMEILY

-819 PDIPNPAVAQ
+819 PDIPNSAQ
-829 REEQKKIDGAEPLTP
+829 VQKEEQAKIDEAEPLSP

-857 FTNWTKRDFNQFI
+857 FTNWNKRDFNQFI

-884 AREVEGKSPE
+884 AREVEGKTPE

-956 TSKGKNYTE
+956 TNKGKNYTE

-971 ICMLHKMGFDR
+971 ICMLHKMGFDK
-982 ENVYEELR
+982 EYVYEELR

-1003 FIKSRTAMEFQRRCN
+1003 FIKSRTAMELQRRCN

-1032 ERERAEKK
+1032 EKERAEKK
-1040 KRATK
+1040 RRTPKGQSAHKRKAEVSSDRKEKKSRT
-1045 TPMVKFSAFS
+1045 

>member
-1 MEPDSAAVA
+1 MS
-10 ATVAAANATATIVVI
+10 
-25 EDEQPGPSTSK
+25 DEELPSTSREAHAEAEEEDPPFLLDPPPKAAVK
-36 EEGAAAAATEA
+36 E
-47 TVATEKGEKKKE
+47 
-59 KNVSSFQ
+59 S
-66 LKLAAKAS
+66 LA
-74 KSEKEMDPEYEEK
+74 DPEYEEK
-87 MKADRAKRFEFLL
+87 RKTDRANRFEFLL

-107 HFIQPSA
+107 HFIQPAS
-114 QKSPTSPLNMKLGR
+114 QKSPTSPLKVKVGR
-128 PRIKKDDKQSLI
+128 PRIKQDEKQNLLSV
-140 SAGDYRH
+140 GDNRH

-164 TSNVCVR
+164 AANVLVR
-171 FEVSPS
+171 FEESPS
-177 YVKGGPLR
+177 YVKNGALR
-185 DYQIRGLNWLISLY
+185 DYQIRGLNWMISLY
-199 ENGVNGILA
+199 ENGINGILA

-241 KSTLYNWMNEFK
+241 KSTLHNWMNEFK
-253 RWVPSLR
+253 RWVPTLKA
-260 VICFVGDKDAR
+260 VCLIGDKDER
-271 AAFIRDEMMPGE
+271 AAFIRDVMMPGE
-283 WDVCVTSYEMVIK
+283 WDVCVTSYEMVIR
-296 EKSVFKKFH
+296 EKSVFKRFN

-325 EIVREFKSTNRL
+325 EIVREFKTTNRL

-347 LHELWAL
+347 LHELWSL
-354 LNFLLPDVFNSADD
+354 LNFLLPDVFNSASD
-368 FDSWFDTKN
+368 FDSWFDTNN

-386 RLHAVLKPFLLR
+386 RLHAVLRPFLLR
-398 RIKTDVEKSLPPK
+398 RIKAEVEKSLPPK
-411 KEIKIYLG
+411 KEVKIYLG

-424 REWYTKILMKDI
+424 REWYTRILMKDI
-436 DVLNSAGKMDKMRL
+436 DILNSAGKMDKMRL

-477 TDEHV
+477 TDTHLAT
-482 VSNSGKMVVLDK
+482 NSGKMVVLDK
-494 LLAKLK
+494 LLPKVQ

-513 RLLDILE
+513 RMLDILE

-527 YEYCRLDGQ
+527 FEYCRLDGN
-536 TPHEERED
+536 TPHEARE
-544 KFLEVELLGQREAI
+544 QAI
-558 EAFNA
+558 DAFNA

-580 GINLAS
+580 GINLAT

-614 KKPVRVFR
+614 RKPVKVFR

-630 ERIVERAEIKLRLD
+630 ERIVERAEMKLRLD

-653 IDQQSNKLAKEEMLQ
+653 IDQQSKLGKDEMLQ

-680 KESELTDEDITT
+680 KDSELTDEDIDTI
-692 LLERGEK
+692 LERCAK
-699 KTAEMNERLQKMG
+699 KTAEMNERLRKLG

-717 NFRMDTE
+717 DFTMDTGGTE
-724 QSLYKFEGEDY
+724 TSLYNFEGEDY
-735 REKQKLGMVEW
+735 REKQKLSLIEW

-763 FREALRVSEPK
+763 FRDALRVSEPRA
-774 VPKAPRPPKQPNVQD
+774 PKAPRPPKQPNIQD

-801 EKEILY
+801 EMEILY

-819 PDIPNPAVAQ
+819 PDIPNSAQ
-829 REEQKKIDGAEPLTP
+829 VQKEEQAKIDEAEPLTP

-857 FTNWTKRDFNQFI
+857 FTNWNKRDFNQFI

-884 AREVEGKSPE
+884 AREVEGKTPE

-930 ISIKKALDAKIA
+930 ISIKKALDTKIA

-956 TSKGKNYTE
+956 TNKGKNYTE

-971 ICMLHKMGFDR
+971 ICMLHKMGFDK
-982 ENVYEELR
+982 EYVYEELR

-1003 FIKSRTAMEFQRRCN
+1003 FIKSRTAMELQRRCN

-1032 ERERAEKK
+1032 EKERAEKK
-1040 KRATK
+1040 RRTPKGQSAHKRKAEVSSDRKEKKSRT
-1045 TPMVKFSAFS
+1045 

>member
-1 MEPDSAAVA
+1 MA
-10 ATVAAANATATIVVI
+10 ATVAPANATATIVVI

-260 VICFVGDKDAR
+260 VICFVGDKDVR

-477 TDEHV
+477 TDEHI

-558 EAFNA
+558 EAFNV

-829 REEQKKIDGAEPLTP
+829 REEQKKIDTAEPLTP

-1045 TPMVKFSAFS
+1045 TPMI

>member
-1 MEPDSAAVA
+1 MS
-10 ATVAAANATATIVVI
+10 
-25 EDEQPGPSTSK
+25 DEEIPSTSREPVP
-36 EEGAAAAATEA
+36 EEEELKPPLKAVPKAE
-47 TVATEKGEKKKE
+47 GE
-59 KNVSSFQ
+59 
-66 LKLAAKAS
+66 L
-74 KSEKEMDPEYEEK
+74 DPEYEEK
-87 MKADRAKRFEFLL
+87 RKTDRANRFEFLL

-107 HFIQPSA
+107 HFIQPAS
-114 QKSPTSPLNMKLGR
+114 QKSPTSPLKVKPGR
-128 PRIKKDDKQSLI
+128 PRVKQDEKLNLLSV
-140 SAGDYRH
+140 GDNRH

-164 TSNVCVR
+164 AANVLVR
-171 FEVSPS
+171 FEESPS
-177 YVKGGPLR
+177 YVKNGELR
-185 DYQIRGLNWLISLY
+185 DYQVRGLNWMISLY
-199 ENGVNGILA
+199 ENGINGILA

-241 KSTLYNWMNEFK
+241 KSTLHNWMNEFK
-253 RWVPSLR
+253 RWVPTLKA
-260 VICFVGDKDAR
+260 VCLIGDKDAR
-271 AAFIRDEMMPGE
+271 AAFIRDVMMPGE
-283 WDVCVTSYEMVIK
+283 WDVCVTSYEMVIR
-296 EKSVFKKFH
+296 EKSVFKKFN

-325 EIVREFKSTNRL
+325 EIVREFKTTNRL

-347 LHELWAL
+347 LHELWSL
-354 LNFLLPDVFNSADD
+354 LNFLLPDVFNSAND
-368 FDSWFDTKN
+368 FDSWFDTNN

-386 RLHAVLKPFLLR
+386 RLHAVLRPFLLR
-398 RIKTDVEKSLPPK
+398 RIKAEVEKNLPPK
-411 KEIKIYLG
+411 KEVKIYLG

-424 REWYTKILMKDI
+424 REWYTRILMKDI
-436 DVLNSAGKMDKMRL
+436 DILNSSGKTDKMRL

-477 TDEHV
+477 TDSHLV
-482 VSNSGKMVVLDK
+482 TNSGKMVALDK
-494 LLAKLK
+494 LLPKVQ

-513 RLLDILE
+513 RVLDILE

-527 YEYCRLDGQ
+527 YEYCRLDGN
-536 TPHEERED
+536 TPHEARQD
-544 KFLEVELLGQREAI
+544 AI
-558 EAFNA
+558 EAYNA
-563 PNSSKFIFMLST
+563 ENSSKFIFMLST

-580 GINLAS
+580 GINLAT

-630 ERIVERAEIKLRLD
+630 ERIVERAEMKLRLD

-653 IDQQSNKLAKEEMLQ
+653 MEQSNKLGKDEMLQ

-680 KESELTDEDITT
+680 KDNELTDEDINTI
-692 LLERGEK
+692 LERGAK
-699 KTAEMNERLQKMG
+699 KTAEMNERMESLG

-717 NFRMDTE
+717 NFTVDTGGAE
-724 QSLYKFEGEDY
+724 TSLYNFEGEDY
-735 REKQKLGMVEW
+735 REKQKLSMMEW

-763 FREALRVSEPK
+763 FREALRVSEPRA
-774 VPKAPRPPKQPNVQD
+774 PKAPRPPKQPNIQD

-801 EKEILY
+801 EMEILY
-807 YRKTIGYKVPRN
+807 YRKTIGYKVPRS
-819 PDIPNPAVAQ
+819 PDIPNAAQ
-829 REEQKKIDGAEPLTP
+829 VQKEEQRKIDEAGPLSP

-857 FTNWTKRDFNQFI
+857 FTSWNKRDFNQFI

-875 YGRDDIDNI
+875 YGRDDIDSI
-884 AREVEGKSPE
+884 ARDVEGKNPE
-894 EVMEYSAVF
+894 EVIEYSAIF

-956 TSKGKNYTE
+956 TNKGKNYTE

-971 ICMLHKMGFDR
+971 ICMLHKMGFDK

-1003 FIKSRTAMEFQRRCN
+1003 FIKSRTAMELQRRCN

-1032 ERERAEKK
+1032 EKERAEKK
-1040 KRATK
+1040 KRTTKSQMAHKRKADASSEATGRK
-1045 TPMVKFSAFS
+1045 EKKARA

>member
-1 MEPDSAAVA
+1 MS
-10 ATVAAANATATIVVI
+10 
-25 EDEQPGPSTSK
+25 DEELPSTSREAHAEK
-36 EEGAAAAATEA
+36 EEEDAPFLLDPPPKAA
-47 TVATEKGEKKKE
+47 VKE
-59 KNVSSFQ
+59 S
-66 LKLAAKAS
+66 LA
-74 KSEKEMDPEYEEK
+74 DPEYEEK
-87 MKADRAKRFEFLL
+87 RKTDRANRFEFLL

-107 HFIQPSA
+107 HFIQPAS
-114 QKSPTSPLNMKLGR
+114 QKSPTSPLKVKVGR
-128 PRIKKDDKQSLI
+128 PRIKQDEKQNLLSV
-140 SAGDYRH
+140 GDNRH

-164 TSNVCVR
+164 AANVLVR
-171 FEVSPS
+171 FEESPS
-177 YVKGGPLR
+177 YVKNGALR
-185 DYQIRGLNWLISLY
+185 DYQIRGLNWMISLY
-199 ENGVNGILA
+199 ENGINGILA

-241 KSTLYNWMNEFK
+241 KSTLHNWMNEFK
-253 RWVPSLR
+253 CWVPTLKA
-260 VICFVGDKDAR
+260 VCLIGDKDER
-271 AAFIRDEMMPGE
+271 AAFIRDVMMPGE
-283 WDVCVTSYEMVIK
+283 WDVCVTSYEMVIR
-296 EKSVFKKFH
+296 EKSVFKKFN

-325 EIVREFKSTNRL
+325 EIVREFKTTNRL

-347 LHELWAL
+347 LHELWSL
-354 LNFLLPDVFNSADD
+354 LNFLLPDVFNSASD
-368 FDSWFDTKN
+368 FDSWFDTNN

-386 RLHAVLKPFLLR
+386 RLHAVLRPFLLR
-398 RIKTDVEKSLPPK
+398 RIKAEVEKSLPPK
-411 KEIKIYLG
+411 KEVKIYLG
-419 LSKMQ
+419 LTKMQ
-424 REWYTKILMKDI
+424 REWYTRILMKDI
-436 DVLNSAGKMDKMRL
+436 DILNSAGKMDKMRL

-477 TDEHV
+477 TDTHLAT
-482 VSNSGKMVVLDK
+482 NSGKMVVLDK
-494 LLAKLK
+494 LLPKVQ

-513 RLLDILE
+513 RMLDILE

-527 YEYCRLDGQ
+527 FEYCRLDGN
-536 TPHEERED
+536 TPHEARE
-544 KFLEVELLGQREAI
+544 QAI
-558 EAFNA
+558 DAFNA

-580 GINLAS
+580 GINLAT

-614 KKPVRVFR
+614 RKPVKVFR

-630 ERIVERAEIKLRLD
+630 ERIVERAEMKLRLD

-653 IDQQSNKLAKEEMLQ
+653 IDQQNKLGKDDMLQ

-680 KESELTDEDITT
+680 KDSELTDEDIDTI
-692 LLERGEK
+692 LERGAK
-699 KTAEMNERLQKMG
+699 KTAEMNERLKKLG

-717 NFRMDTE
+717 NFSMDTGGTE
-724 QSLYKFEGEDY
+724 TSLYKFEGEDY
-735 REKQKLGMVEW
+735 REKQKLSLIEW

-763 FREALRVSEPK
+763 FREALRVSEPRA
-774 VPKAPRPPKQPNVQD
+774 PKAPRPPKQPNIQD
-789 FQFFPPRLFELL
+789 FQFFPPHLFELL
-801 EKEILY
+801 EMEILY

-819 PDIPNPAVAQ
+819 PDISNSAQ
-829 REEQKKIDGAEPLTP
+829 VQKEEQAKIDEAEPLTP

-857 FTNWTKRDFNQFI
+857 FTNWNKRDFNQFI

-884 AREVEGKSPE
+884 AREVEGKTPE

-956 TSKGKNYTE
+956 TNKGKNYTE

-971 ICMLHKMGFDR
+971 ICMLHKMGFDK
-982 ENVYEELR
+982 EYVYEELR

-1003 FIKSRTAMEFQRRCN
+1003 FIKSRTAMELQRRCN

-1032 ERERAEKK
+1032 EKERAEKK
-1040 KRATK
+1040 RRTPKGQSAQKRKAEVSCDRKEKKSRT
-1045 TPMVKFSAFS
+1045 